1 MGIQVLVMVFHMR
14 IGLLD
19 ESPDRD
25 AETGA
30 PADVLWQ
37 LPDTLTDGEREQ
49 LVRAVRDYRGRDLR
63 VRELF
68 EDGMPAELM
77 EDPMFAQCERLYL
90 AGGDGT
96 VHLAVQESIPSRE
109 IGLLPRGTGNDLAR
123 GLDLPVDD
131 WEALVRVAVTGVPR
145 PIDLGLLNQ
154 GRFVNAVTI
163 GFGAEATKDLSG
175 EFKSWAGSFGYALY
189 TSWKALRAKPF
200 ELTVETAEETWK
212 GEVWAL
218 VLING
223 RTVGGGLE
231 VGRISRPDDG
241 KLDLVWLPR
250 IGVGQGGVGE
260 ILGDVREPDPEAF
273 EKLEY
278 RQGQHFRLRF
288 SRSVAASIDGETSDL
303 SRLDAEILPEALTIL
318 QPSRDA

>member
-1 MGIQVLVMVFHMR
+1 MGAS
-14 IGLLD
+14 GLPA
-19 ESPDRD
+19 SP
-25 AETGA
+25 
-30 PADVLWQ
+30 LS
-37 LPDTLTDGEREQ
+37 
-49 LVRAVRDYRGRDLR
+49 
-63 VRELF
+63 
-68 EDGMPAELM
+68 
-77 EDPMFAQCERLYL
+77 PM
-90 AGGDGT
+90 
-96 VHLAVQESIPSRE
+96 
-109 IGLLPRGTGNDLAR
+109 
-123 GLDLPVDD
+123 
-131 WEALVRVAVTGVPR
+131 VRVAVTGVPR